1 MHIAAPAHL
10 QGIGRDASESSL
22 LGGMRGSGVYV
33 GQSSSQRALSPEDVT
48 PAADLSPY
56 QSDVAGLE
64 DQLAQTQ
71 GLHSLHVQAA
81 KLPARLSREI
91 SLSSDSAQNTCL
103 PGVGQPERKSLGE
116 DSVNDYAVK
125 PDETMDDILR
135 FFLKVGSSVIH
146 GLLSLCR
153 CMHACL
159 QCLHHL
165 LVVACT

>member
-1 MHIAAPAHL
+1 
-10 QGIGRDASESSL
+10 
-22 LGGMRGSGVYV
+22 MRGSGVYV
-33 GQSSSQRALSPEDVT
+33 GQSSSQRALSPEDVA

-56 QSDVAGLE
+56 QSDIAGLE
-64 DQLAQTQ
+64 DQLAPTQ

-135 FFLKVGSSVIH
+135 FFLKVWPSATHRLAFTMLV
-146 GLLSLCR
+146 CA
-153 CMHACL
+153 CMHACVPSML
-159 QCLHHL
+159 SSSAAC